1 MSPGRLTPDDRA
13 VYAEVGAR
21 LRAARRRTVLTQDA
35 LARQVGVSRPSVT
48 NIEAGRQ
55 TITLALFLSLADAL
69 GADPAELLGPI
80 PGDRP

>member
-1 MSPGRLTPDDRA
+1 MSRAALTPDDRA

-35 LARQVGVSRPSVT
+35 LARLAGISRPSVS

-55 TITLALFLSLADAL
+55 SVTLALFLSLADAL
-69 GADPAELLGPI
+69 GADPAELLGPD
-80 PGDRP
+80 PGGGR

>member
-1 MSPGRLTPDDRA
+1 VSRAALTPDDRA

-35 LARQVGVSRPSVT
+35 LARLAGISRPSVS

-55 TITLALFLSLADAL
+55 SVTLALFLSLCDAL
-69 GADPAELLGPI
+69 GADPAELLGPD
-80 PGDRP
+80 PGDGP